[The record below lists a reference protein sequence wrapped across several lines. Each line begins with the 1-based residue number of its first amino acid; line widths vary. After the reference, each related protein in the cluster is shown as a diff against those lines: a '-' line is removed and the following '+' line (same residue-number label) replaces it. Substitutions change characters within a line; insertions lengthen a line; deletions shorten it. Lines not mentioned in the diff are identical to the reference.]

1 MAELLLPSLEIENFR
16 AFKHLTIEKLGRVN
30 LIVGKNSVGKTCL
43 LEAVWIYANK
53 ADPRTLQ
60 ELLSGRD
67 ERNIPVQSQSNEAD
81 NALYSLRHLFFDR
94 RLDIGTSRIAI
105 GAMEYLRS
113 IHLSVDCYAL
123 SEDENS
129 PVRFRTKI
137 SITDD
142 IDLDDIQVRLTIMEG
157 NNKDVERSYP
167 VEYLGKRGMPM
178 SIARD
183 KRQSAWHFLS
193 TNGLDKDE
201 VARLWDASAI
211 LGLDN
216 EALTIL
222 KVIQPTIERLIMV
235 EERDGRSRIPMV
247 KLQSSD
253 HFVPL
258 RSLGDGMWRA
268 LGISLA
274 LVNSKNGILLIDE
287 FENGLYHG
295 VQTDLWRLIFRV
307 AHELNVQVFA
317 TTHNWD
323 CIEAFQKAAQ
333 EDQNE
338 EAMLI
343 RLQRQGEDIIAV
355 TYDERELMIATR
367 EHIEVR

>member
-30 LIVGKNSVGKTCL
+30 LIVGENSVGKTCL
-43 LEAVWIYANK
+43 LEAIWIFANK
-53 ADPRTLQ
+53 ADLLTLR
-60 ELLSGRD
+60 ELLSSRD
-67 ERNIPVQSQSNEAD
+67 ERHIPSRLQDDDIEN
-81 NALYSLRHLFFDR
+81 SLSSLKHLFYSRKF
-94 RLDIGTSRIAI
+94 DIGTSHIVVGSTSLHKLEI
-105 GAMEYLRS
+105 GVNYYITANDGDDLPR
-113 IHLSVDCYAL
+113 H
-123 SEDENS
+123 
-129 PVRFRTKI
+129 RTKL
-137 SITDD
+137 TNAEAAE
-142 IDLDDIQVRLTIMEG
+142 LDNIQIRLTVSENG
-157 NNKDVERSYP
+157 SVERSHSI
-167 VEYLGKRGMPM
+167 EYINKRRALFERDTSQP
-178 SIARD
+178 AR
-183 KRQSAWHFLS
+183 RFLP
-193 TNGLDKDE
+193 TNGLDKTE
-201 VARLWDASAI
+201 IAWLWDAAAI
-211 LGLDN
+211 QGLDH
-216 EALTIL
+216 EAISVL
-222 KVIQPTIERLIMV
+222 KIIQPTLERLIMV
-235 EERDGRSRIPMV
+235 EENKTSREFSSRIPMV
-247 KLQSSD
+247 KLKNLD
-253 HFVPL
+253 YFVPL

-274 LVNSKNGILLIDE
+274 LVNSKNGVLLIDE

-295 VQTDLWRLIFRV
+295 VQTDLWRLVFRV

-343 RLQRQGEDIIAV
+343 RLQRQGEEIIAE